1 MKILNYISE
10 LIIPIIFFSMAAFGA
25 LRKVAVYD
33 KFVEGAKDGLKTVV
47 GILPTLI
54 GLFTAVSMIRASG
67 IFGIMQSLISP
78 FTRSMSFPTELVP
91 LVVMRL
97 FSSSAA
103 MGMLMDIFKNFGA
116 DSFIGR
122 LASTIMGCTETVFYT
137 MSVYFMSVG
146 VKKTRYTLFGAI
158 AANIAGVVASYII
171 ISYAG

>member
-1 MKILNYISE
+1 MKILNYVSDI
-10 LIIPIIFFSMAAFGA
+10 IIPLIFFGMVAFGA
-25 LRKVAVYD
+25 SKKVAVYD
-33 KFVEGAKDGLKTVV
+33 EFVEGAKDGLKTVL

-67 IFGIMQSLISP
+67 IFDILLNVVSP
-78 FTRSMSFPTELVP
+78 VAKVAAFPAELLP
-91 LVVMRL
+91 LVIMRL

-103 MGMLMDIFKNFGA
+103 MGMLMDIFKKFGT

-158 AANIAGVVASYII
+158 AANIAGIIASYII
-171 ISYAG
+171 ISNMG